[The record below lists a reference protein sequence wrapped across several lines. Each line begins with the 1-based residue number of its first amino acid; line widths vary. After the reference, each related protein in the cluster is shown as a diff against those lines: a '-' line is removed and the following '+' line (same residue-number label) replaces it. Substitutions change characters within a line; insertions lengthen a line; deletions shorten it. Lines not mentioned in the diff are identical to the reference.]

1 MILGGYV
8 DVDLYV
14 DVDVDVGAD
23 GMGTHVMCV

>member
-14 DVDVDVGAD
+14 DVDVGAD